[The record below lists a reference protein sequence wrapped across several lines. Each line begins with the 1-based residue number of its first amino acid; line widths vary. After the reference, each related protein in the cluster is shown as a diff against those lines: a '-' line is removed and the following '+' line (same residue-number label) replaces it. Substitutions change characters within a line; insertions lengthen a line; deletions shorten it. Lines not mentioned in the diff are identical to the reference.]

1 MDKDECLVY
10 VDMLFTDTF
19 VDPDAVMELRYCDY
33 GCEIAIDEVCILEVD
48 FTTCKYD
55 ALLEMVCDGTC
66 LGEVELACT
75 DIAGVGEGVDALCK
89 VEALDLLVWD
99 YVDVSDMTTD
109 PGTERILTE
118 EDIYEETCRVL
129 A

>member
-10 VDMLFTDTF
+10 VDMLFTNTF

-55 ALLEMVCDGTC
+55 ALLLMVCD
-66 LGEVELACT
+66 
-75 DIAGVGEGVDALCK
+75 
-89 VEALDLLVWD
+89 
-99 YVDVSDMTTD
+99 
-109 PGTERILTE
+109 
-118 EDIYEETCRVL
+118 ETC
-129 A
+129 

>member
-1 MDKDECLVY
+1 
-10 VDMLFTDTF
+10 
-19 VDPDAVMELRYCDY
+19 
-33 GCEIAIDEVCILEVD
+33 
-48 FTTCKYD
+48 
-55 ALLEMVCDGTC
+55 MVCDNTC
-66 LGEVELACT
+66 LGDVDLACT

-99 YVDVSDMTTD
+99 YVDVSDMTDMTNVDMTTDDMTTD
-109 PGTERILTE
+109 PGTGVDDGLSTGTGRILTE